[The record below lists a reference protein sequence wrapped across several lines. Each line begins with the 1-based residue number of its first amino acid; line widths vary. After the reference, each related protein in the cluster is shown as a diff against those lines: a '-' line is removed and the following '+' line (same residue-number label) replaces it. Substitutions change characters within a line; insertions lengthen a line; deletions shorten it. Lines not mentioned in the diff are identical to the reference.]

1 MQTGGSMASLGA
13 VGPVACSRMSL
24 LSGTAPGTAGSASAR
39 GPSLSQVSSA
49 APHHSLVLVF
59 FLNIWRT
66 LSIYCVYRSSLL
78 PAVLWAFP
86 ENLLRLYQTN
96 LLFIWFLLFI
106 FLVNVIIRDVLIL
119 RILVQTVTVDVV
131 CVVTFIVHT
140 SYFFTFLLGRW
151 ISGIL
156 STSFCI
162 LAIPLIFSF
171 SIIVTGL
178 FRCLICW
185 FVDLIPSLS
194 LAPRRILAFWK
205 KSSILIMC
213 FFLLVYSADDGIFL
227 LFWGELLFH
236 SKLDS
241 LWLFLI
247 FTLLSVC
254 CLIGFLL
261 PFLQFAVT
269 GSIES
274 IFFTSEMTSFVVNH
288 FGDLCPISLLTLWDV
303 L

>member
-1 MQTGGSMASLGA
+1 MQTH
-13 VGPVACSRMSL
+13 CSCCLCS
-24 LSGTAPGTAGSASAR
+24 
-39 GPSLSQVSSA
+39 
-49 APHHSLVLVF
+49 
-59 FLNIWRT
+59 
-66 LSIYCVYRSSLL
+66 
-78 PAVLWAFP
+78 
-86 ENLLRLYQTN
+86 NLHCTH
-96 LLFIWFLLFI
+96 FLL
-106 FLVNVIIRDVLIL
+106 
-119 RILVQTVTVDVV
+119 
-131 CVVTFIVHT
+131 
-140 SYFFTFLLGRW
+140 LLH
-151 ISGIL
+151 L
-156 STSFCI
+156 SCWKMNFWYPPTSFCS

-171 SIIVTGL
+171 SIIVLVCSDVWYAG
-178 FRCLICW
+178 

-227 LFWGELLFH
+227 LFWGELLFR

-274 IFFTSEMTSFVVNH
+274 IFFTSEMTSFVVNR
-288 FGDLCPISLLTLWDV
+288 FGDLCPISLIDCLRCSIILVIFGHLERLFQLLCVKNIFSLHYILGTFCPFFSVDNCWYLMLLTKHVIRLNHYHCWNPPLYCNIV
-303 L
+303 